1 MSMAGPQGV
10 SGGFADAFERLSL
23 AARNALK
30 VSTTRATIGTTPR
43 QAIWTLN
50 KATLYRYTPK
60 LPPEERHP
68 VPLVLVFALMNKA
81 AILDLR
87 PGNSF
92 VEHMLGRG
100 YDVYLMD
107 WGTPGPEDSDLG
119 LEDYVLEYLPRALR
133 KSGISEARSS
143 PGIWPPLRFPTS
155 ICPGSPAPS
164 PLPTSIRTSTR
175 PLSRSPTS

>member
-1 MSMAGPQGV
+1 MAGPQGV

-92 VEHMLGRG
+92 VEHMLEHPDRR
-100 YDVYLMD
+100 
-107 WGTPGPEDSDLG
+107 T
-119 LEDYVLEYLPRALR
+119 AI
-133 KSGISEARSS
+133 SGSKITCSSTCPARS
-143 PGIWPPLRFPTS
+143 GR
-155 ICPGSPAPS
+155 
-164 PLPTSIRTSTR
+164 
-175 PLSRSPTS
+175 